1 MTAKKEL
8 DVSEN
13 PLYHDTWTLLR
24 KYREVVWSLELSVQK
39 VRQRFQIEF
48 GSSIEDFLESIYIA
62 GVDFESSGIAE
73 QARTIERNHK
83 MLKLVDQSVE
93 ILREKHMFGED
104 YYWILFYSFLSPQQ
118 YHNSE
123 EVVEQLQ
130 NHINH
135 ISYRTYFRKRKD
147 AINALS
153 SILWGFS
160 TRDCKDILEHFFA

>member
-1 MTAKKEL
+1 
-8 DVSEN
+8 
-13 PLYHDTWTLLR
+13 
-24 KYREVVWSLELSVQK
+24 
-39 VRQRFQIEF
+39 
-48 GSSIEDFLESIYIA
+48 
-62 GVDFESSGIAE
+62 
-73 QARTIERNHK
+73 
-83 MLKLVDQSVE
+83 MLKIVDQSVE
-93 ILREKHMFGED
+93 ILREKHMHGED

-135 ISYRTYFRKRKD
+135 ISYRSYFRKRKD

-160 TRDCKDILEHFFA
+160 SRDCMEILKQFS